1 MGLKGSF
8 TKRMAVFLVV
18 MMILTVGVYSAMA
31 YIVIKK
37 NITEQ
42 MQNDG
47 KLLISAMK
55 REIENYDVSSFEEIK
70 LIFSDTKEKSDG
82 GIAYVSLSDMTGQLL
97 VTDDA
102 VYGTTDAVSS
112 ASNQETEDLATQS
125 ADADLVIDTGD
136 GAAIYNISEPLSDNA
151 GILNVGLSMAGV
163 NKQIITAVEMLLMIG
178 IIITVIVIVVSV
190 FITRFLVK
198 SLKATMLGLNTLST
212 GDLTAAFEGKS
223 KDEFGHLDT
232 TLNAF
237 SQMLR
242 STVSK
247 TKDAVDEFEQIAVA
261 LNTSRD
267 QIIVSTESVGEKV
280 NQINDVNEQQQYQMR
295 EMSSSFEQFSNRLN
309 TVKSRVDDVNQYST
323 HILTASTS
331 GNDNLKVL
339 VGAMDEV
346 SDSFEQG
353 TKQIQALNERVGDIT
368 KITEVIN
375 DVAEQTNLLALN
387 AAIEAARAGE
397 SGRGFAVVAD
407 EIRKLAEQ
415 VIASSKGI
423 NHSIDV
429 MRDMVVQVTKRNT
442 FIEKK
447 INNQSEQINDTVYAF
462 EQIKHHVDNTQNQ
475 LEGLISAVNEMN
487 VYRDDVTSKMSEV
500 GNMTLEGHQASVE
513 IQDAVSTQ
521 KTHIMQF
528 EQLSKE
534 IVKVSSDLRT
544 NIEVFKVKATE
555 KLKH

>member
-1 MGLKGSF
+1 MGLRGSF
-8 TKRMAVFLVV
+8 TKRMAGFLVV
-18 MMILTVGVYSAMA
+18 TMVMTVGVYSAMA

-55 REIENYDVSSFEEIK
+55 REIENYDVSSLEEIK
-70 LIFSDTKEKSDG
+70 MIFSDTKEKSDG
-82 GIAYVSLSDMTGQLL
+82 GIAYVSLSDMTGQLI
-97 VTDDA
+97 VTDEA
-102 VYGTTDAVSS
+102 IYGSTDAVSS
-112 ASNQETEDLATQS
+112 ASNQETEEVAQP
-125 ADADLVIDTGD
+125 ADADLVIDTAD
-136 GAAIYNISEPLSDNA
+136 GASVYNISEPLSNDA
-151 GILNVGLSMAGV
+151 GILNVGLSMEGV
-163 NKQIITAVEMLLMIG
+163 NKQIIIAVEMLLLIG
-178 IIITVIVIVVSV
+178 VAITLVVIFVSV
-190 FITRFLVK
+190 LITRFLVK

-212 GDLTAAFEGKS
+212 GDLTATFEASS

-247 TKDAVDEFEQIAVA
+247 TKNAVDEFDQIAMA
-261 LNTSRD
+261 LNHSREE
-267 QIIVSTESVGEKV
+267 IVVSTESVGEKV
-280 NQINDVNEQQQYQMR
+280 NQISDVNVQQQHQMK

-309 TVKSRVDDVNQYST
+309 TVKLRVDDVHQYST

-339 VGAMDEV
+339 VNAMDEV
-346 SDSFEQG
+346 NESFEEG

-397 SGRGFAVVAD
+397 SGRGFAVVAE

-415 VIASSKGI
+415 VIDSSKGI

-429 MRDMVVQVTKRNT
+429 MKDMVVQVTKRNA

-447 INNQSEQINDTVYAF
+447 INNQSEQISDTVDAF
-462 EQIKHHVDNTQNQ
+462 EQIRHHVDDTQHQ

-487 VYRDDVTSKMSEV
+487 VYREDVTMKISDV
-500 GNMTLEGHQASVE
+500 GSMTQEGHQASIE
-513 IQDAVSTQ
+513 IQDAVATQ
-521 KTHIMQF
+521 RTYIMQF
-528 EQLSKE
+528 EQLSKD
-534 IVKVSSDLRT
+534 IVEVSSDLRT
-544 NIEVFKVKATE
+544 NIEVFKVKAAE
-555 KLKH
+555 KIKG

>member
-1 MGLKGSF
+1 
-8 TKRMAVFLVV
+8 MAFFLIV

-55 REIENYDVSSFEEIK
+55 REIENYDVSSLEEIK

-102 VYGTTDAVSS
+102 VYGTMDAVSS
-112 ASNQETEDLATQS
+112 ASNQETEDLAVQP

-136 GAAIYNISEPLSDNA
+136 GTAIYNISEPLSDNA

-346 SDSFEQG
+346 SDSFELG

-429 MRDMVVQVTKRNT
+429 MRDMVVQVTERNT

-475 LEGLISAVNEMN
+475 LERLISAVNEMN
-487 VYRDDVTSKMSEV
+487 VYRDDVTSKISEV
-500 GNMTLEGHQASVE
+500 GNMTLEGHQASVA

>member
-1 MGLKGSF
+1 MGLRGSF
-8 TKRMAVFLVV
+8 TKRMAGFLVV
-18 MMILTVGVYSAMA
+18 TMVMTVGVYSAMA

-55 REIENYDVSSFEEIK
+55 REIENYDVSSLEEIK
-70 LIFSDTKEKSDG
+70 MIFSDTKEKSDG
-82 GIAYVSLSDMTGQLL
+82 GIAYVSLSDMTGQLI
-97 VTDDA
+97 VTDEA
-102 VYGTTDAVSS
+102 IYGSTDAVSS
-112 ASNQETEDLATQS
+112 ASNQETEEVAQP
-125 ADADLVIDTGD
+125 ADADLVIDTAD
-136 GAAIYNISEPLSDNA
+136 GASVYNISEPLSNDA
-151 GILNVGLSMAGV
+151 GILNVGLSMEGV
-163 NKQIITAVEMLLMIG
+163 NKQIIIAVEMLLLIG
-178 IIITVIVIVVSV
+178 VAITLVVIFVSV
-190 FITRFLVK
+190 LITRFLVK

-212 GDLTAAFEGKS
+212 GDLTAAFEARS
-223 KDEFGHLDT
+223 KDEFGHLDK

-247 TKDAVDEFEQIAVA
+247 TKNAVDEFDQIAMA
-261 LNTSRD
+261 LNHSREE
-267 QIIVSTESVGEKV
+267 IVVSTESVGEKV
-280 NQINDVNEQQQYQMR
+280 NQISDVNVQQQHQMK
-295 EMSSSFEQFSNRLN
+295 EMSSSFEQFSNCLN
-309 TVKSRVDDVNQYST
+309 TVKLRVDDVHQYST

-339 VGAMDEV
+339 VNAMDEV
-346 SDSFEQG
+346 NESFEEG

-397 SGRGFAVVAD
+397 SGRGFAVVAE

-415 VIASSKGI
+415 VIDSSKGI

-429 MRDMVVQVTKRNT
+429 MKDMVVQVTKRNA

-447 INNQSEQINDTVYAF
+447 INNQSEQISDTVDAF
-462 EQIKHHVDNTQNQ
+462 EQIRHHVDDTQHQ

-487 VYRDDVTSKMSEV
+487 VYREDVTMKISDV
-500 GNMTLEGHQASVE
+500 GSMTQEGHQASIE
-513 IQDAVSTQ
+513 IQDAVATQ
-521 KTHIMQF
+521 RTYIMQF

-534 IVKVSSDLRT
+534 IVEVSSDLRT
-544 NIEVFKVKATE
+544 NIEVFKVKAAE
-555 KLKH
+555 KIKG